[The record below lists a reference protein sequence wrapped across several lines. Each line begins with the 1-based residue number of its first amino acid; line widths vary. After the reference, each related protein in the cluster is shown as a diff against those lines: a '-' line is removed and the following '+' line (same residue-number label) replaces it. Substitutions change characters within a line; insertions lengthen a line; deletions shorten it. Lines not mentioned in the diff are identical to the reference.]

1 MVVSGRKQS
10 IAAILALVLML
21 AVSPFAWTADRIA
34 LVVGNSAYPGEGY
47 LDNPINDARAVSKT
61 LGNLGFDVT
70 EALDLDEAGLQSALE
85 TYREKL
91 ASGDTVGFFYFA
103 GHAVQI
109 SGNNYLI
116 PVDVDFADVGQ
127 LMSKGYDI
135 RKLLDALSS
144 LNDTMNVIVLDS
156 CRNNPFAAMDTTE
169 LSRGLKRYSQSTNTH
184 STTTPSA
191 ETEEPSSSRMSRDAG
206 LGRMDGPINTLI
218 AYSTK
223 PGFVAL
229 DGNGRNSPYTQ
240 ALVKM
245 MQQEGVPI
253 AQVFADVRRLVYEQT
268 GGRQMPWESSSLTQS
283 FVFKERN
290 KAYATPF

>member
-1 MVVSGRKQS
+1 MRFSNPGKS
-10 IAAILALVLML
+10 IAAILALALLLVM
-21 AVSPFAWTADRIA
+21 APFAGAADRIA
-34 LVVGNSAYPGEGY
+34 LVVGNSAYPGAGY
-47 LDNPINDARAVSKT
+47 LDNPINDARAVSST
-61 LGNLGFDVT
+61 LRKLGFEVT
-70 EALDLDEAGLQSALE
+70 QALDLDNAGLQDALE
-85 TYREKL
+85 TYRDKL

-116 PVDVDFADVGQ
+116 PVDVDFSDVGQ

-144 LNDTMNVIVLDS
+144 LSDTMNVIVLDS
-156 CRNNPFAAMDTTE
+156 CRNNPFAAMDTSQ
-169 LSRGLKRYSQSTNTH
+169 LSRGLKLYSQATDTQSATPEETST
-184 STTTPSA
+184 
-191 ETEEPSSSRMSRDAG
+191 SRMSRDAG

-229 DGNGRNSPYTQ
+229 DGSGRNSPYTS

>member
-1 MVVSGRKQS
+1 
-10 IAAILALVLML
+10 ML
-21 AVSPFAWTADRIA
+21 AVVLLLATAPFAGAAERIA
-34 LVVGNSAYPGEGY
+34 LVVGNSGYPGAGY
-47 LDNPINDARAVSKT
+47 LDNPVNDARAIAGT
-61 LGNLGFDVT
+61 LSELGFEVT
-70 EALDLDEAGLQSALE
+70 KALDLDGAGLQDAIDS
-85 TYREKL
+85 YRDRL

-116 PVDVDFADVGQ
+116 PVDVDFSDHRE
-127 LMSKGYDI
+127 LLSKGYDI

-144 LNDTMNVIVLDS
+144 LRDTMNVIVLDS
-156 CRNNPFAAMDTTE
+156 CRNNPFASMDMSQ
-169 LSRGLKRYSQSTNTH
+169 LSRGLKLYSQ
-184 STTTPSA
+184 P
-191 ETEEPSSSRMSRDAG
+191 ETKDRISRDAG

-229 DGNGRNSPYTQ
+229 DGSGTNSPYTR

-253 AQVFADVRRLVYEQT
+253 AQVFADVRRMVYEQT

-283 FVFKERN
+283 FVFKERS